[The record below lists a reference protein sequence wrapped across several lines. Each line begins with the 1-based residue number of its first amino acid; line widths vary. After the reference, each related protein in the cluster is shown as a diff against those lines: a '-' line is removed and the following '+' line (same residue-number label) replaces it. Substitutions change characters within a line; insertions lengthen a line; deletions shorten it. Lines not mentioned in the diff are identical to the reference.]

1 MSRIITVGAAQLG
14 PIQKEHTKTSA
25 VERLIAL
32 MRQASANG
40 CDLVVFPELA
50 LTTFFPR
57 WFVDDITE
65 ADHWYETSMP
75 SPETQPLFDEARR
88 LSIGFSLGYAELTPD
103 GHRFN
108 TQILVEKDGSV
119 VAKYH
124 KVHIPGHEHHE
135 PDRPFQ
141 HAERYYFEPGPEGFG
156 VWKAFGA
163 RVGMMICNDRRWPE
177 TYRVMGLKGVE
188 MILCGYNTP
197 IHYVP
202 DPSQDILQGFHNALV
217 MQSGAYQN
225 GTWVVGVAKG
235 GIEEGVDSLGQT
247 CIVAPS
253 GQIVAQAYTTGDEL
267 VVARCD
273 LDWCSRYK
281 DTLFNFDKY
290 RRPEVYGSITA
301 QKGVIF
307 ED

>member
-14 PIQKEHTKTSA
+14 PIQKEHTKASA

-32 MRQASANG
+32 LQQASANG

-75 SPETQPLFDEARR
+75 APVTQPLFDEARR

-163 RVGMMICNDRRWPE
+163 RMGMMICNDRRWPE
-177 TYRVMGLKGVE
+177 SYRVMGLKGVE

-235 GIEEGVDSLGQT
+235 GVEEGVDSLGQT

-253 GQIVAQAYTTGDEL
+253 GQIVAQAYTTDDEL

-273 LDWCSRYK
+273 LDWCSKYK